1 MYRSAV
7 TVASYLKF
15 EGMIVNG
22 VYSIFFLLMVLQQ
35 NRPLSDKQF
44 NYTLVK
50 AVNYLCET

>member
-15 EGMIVNG
+15 EGMIANG